1 MHPANDSSIVLVI
14 VPDSI
19 PPTVLTLDTQKLLSR
34 LSEVFLLLS
43 STERDKL
50 FPAGNMQRNRMDA
63 SVYAEFNVNARI
75 PLECIYVSTYV
86 YTHMLNNRETT
97 NKELTFS

>member
-1 MHPANDSSIVLVI
+1 MLVI
-14 VPDSI
+14 VPDNI
-19 PPTVLTLDTQKLLSR
+19 PPAVLTLDSQKLLFR
-34 LSEVFLLLS
+34 LPEVFLALF

-75 PLECIYVSTYV
+75 PLECI
-86 YTHMLNNRETT
+86 
-97 NKELTFS
+97 